1 MEHADQ
7 CAWLHRLHWL
17 SDLPVNLQVSVHVQ
31 RLCLA
36 IIRQQQD
43 GLVRDQLVH
52 TLFNLV
58 KKPNSEQR
66 RVILDSYIE
75 LAVHLGPART
85 AAELLPQC
93 WEQVG

>member
-1 MEHADQ
+1 MRMAPQ
-7 CAWLHRLHWL
+7 ATLVVRSACQSASVRACAEIVPAL
-17 SDLPVNLQVSVHVQ
+17 
-31 RLCLA
+31 LA

-43 GLVRDQLVH
+43 GLVRAQLVH